1 MEETTEVYRKI
12 TKDITRVNCLRGG
25 ARSSK
30 TRSLIQLAIKWL
42 WTGKIGDKIVFTES
56 REGKKIPLNKG
67 TFLITRETMPSLKR
81 TVLKEMIEVLR
92 EMEIMSFIDYKRST
106 YEFNFKGRTLLYM
119 SLDDETKVLGMET
132 TFFWLNE
139 GNKVPFNIF
148 TQLLRRCIGCCFLDY
163 NPFDPG
169 GWIRQEIELKRMPTR
184 KDVSLNIS
192 TFDMN
197 PYLPKSLIEEYE
209 GYKDTNPEAWKVY
222 GEGEWAKLTG
232 LVYPL
237 WEYWDIE
244 KPEGSTVYGLD
255 FGYNHASALVRVTKT
270 EDKRLY
276 WEEIL
281 YEYKL
286 TPVDIAKW
294 LTSHNFSKSHLIVAD
309 DSRPDAIE
317 DIKRAGFRIMA
328 AKKRR
333 VKARIDIVKSY
344 KLFFKGDNLTA
355 EAKMYRWKEDDENF
369 EGNREGLSDEPIKKF
384 DDAMDAAGYASL
396 RLHRK
401 NKFRVIG

>member
-1 MEETTEVYRKI
+1 
-12 TKDITRVNCLRGG
+12 
-25 ARSSK
+25 
-30 TRSLIQLAIKWL
+30 
-42 WTGKIGDKIVFTES
+42 
-56 REGKKIPLNKG
+56 
-67 TFLITRETMPSLKR
+67 MP
-81 TVLKEMIEVLR
+81 
-92 EMEIMSFIDYKRST
+92 
-106 YEFNFKGRTLLYM
+106 N
-119 SLDDETKVLGMET
+119 
-132 TFFWLNE
+132 
-139 GNKVPFNIF
+139 
-148 TQLLRRCIGCCFLDY
+148 
-163 NPFDPG
+163 
-169 GWIRQEIELKRMPTR
+169 R

-270 EDKRLY
+270 EDKKLY

-344 KLFFKGDNLTA
+344 KLFFKGNNLTA

-401 NKFRVIG
+401 NKFKVIG